1 VVEAERVV
9 TVLALNVPV
18 DHGMLDKARA
28 ELRRVTDIRDRR
40 VMDNRVSTD
49 ASHTRRALAI
59 AAFSCVAIALTRL
72 ACVLLLVYEEVWIRS
87 TSRM

>member
-1 VVEAERVV
+1 MV

-40 VMDNRVSTD
+40 VMDNRRSVETTD
-49 ASHTRRALAI
+49 TRRALAI

-72 ACVLLLVYEEVWIRS
+72 ACVLFLVYEELWIRS